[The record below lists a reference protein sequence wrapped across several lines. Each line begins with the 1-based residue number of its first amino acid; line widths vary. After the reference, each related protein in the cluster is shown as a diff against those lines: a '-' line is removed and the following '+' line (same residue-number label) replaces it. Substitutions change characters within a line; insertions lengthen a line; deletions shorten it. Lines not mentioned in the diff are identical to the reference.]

1 MMPIVPLNRIAS
13 VDINVEREVDK
24 LAAYRGPVNLE
35 NTALQQVY
43 FTFNNLKTLK
53 FFRLVYERY
62 GNRETENAR
71 NLRTYDMFEADLGKG
86 KLFIIVDI
94 SSEALNA
101 FLDDGSVA
109 FKMREW
115 ITDSCRRVVDTSP
128 GRKPIQKWDRYFY
141 GIDISGTAFAGRTK
155 LPQGVKVI
163 PFFKEDFAPG
173 VPVLLLLFIKH

>member
-1 MMPIVPLNRIAS
+1 MPIIPLNRIAS

-24 LAAYRGPVNLE
+24 LAAYRGPKSLE
-35 NTALQQVY
+35 GAALQQVY
-43 FTFNNLKTLK
+43 ITFNNMKTLK

-71 NLRTYDMFEADLGKG
+71 NLRTHDMFEADLGKG
-86 KLFIIVDI
+86 KLYIIVDI

-115 ITDSCRRVVDTSP
+115 ITESCRRVVDTSL
-128 GRKPIQKWDRYFY
+128 GWKPIQKWDRYFY
-141 GIDISGTAFAGRTK
+141 GIDINGTAFPERSV
-155 LPQGVKVI
+155 LPRGVKII
-163 PFFKEDFAPG
+163 PFFKEEFTPG
-173 VPVLLLLFIKH
+173 VPALLLLFVKH